1 MPDLSTVSETVKV
14 LRWLVEPG
22 VAVRRGDSLLEVET
36 DKAVMVV
43 EATATGTLKATSAR
57 PGEEVPA
64 GRVIATL
71 EVPER
76 T

>member
-14 LRWLVEPG
+14 QRWLVEPG
-22 VAVRRGDSLLEVET
+22 GQVRRGDPLLEVET

-43 EATATGTLKATSAR
+43 EATATGKLKTTSAS
-57 PGEEVPA
+57 PGEDVPA

-71 EVPER
+71 EVPDR
-76 T
+76 A